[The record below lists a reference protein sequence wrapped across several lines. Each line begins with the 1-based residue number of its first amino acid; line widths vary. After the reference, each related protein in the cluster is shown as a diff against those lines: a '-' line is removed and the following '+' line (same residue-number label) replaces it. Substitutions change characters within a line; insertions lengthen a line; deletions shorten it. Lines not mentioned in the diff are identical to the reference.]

1 MNNIRIKILNINNN
15 ELLKKLLRSFK
26 NQYNI
31 EGIEEKDLTV
41 EKLESIKPDIVISS
55 LICRDLFVWKKKYS
69 ARLIQVFETLED
81 VSLDAQVDD
90 FIVLNQADTK
100 LRLAQVLKLH
110 EQFFDLEHRFQK
122 HYNFLSAMVHDL
134 KTPLSAI
141 LGFAELLQEER
152 ISGELNQ
159 KQEKFVTQITNSANH
174 LFQMVKDFLNYSIV
188 ESGRIQLDVKKQ
200 NLNDVLYQIYPEIA
214 VLVKSR
220 EINYITSVPD
230 NVYGYFD
237 EERLRQVLENL
248 ISNAVKF
255 TSKQGMIQVFA
266 SRVKK
271 SLKITVRDTG
281 IGMAAE
287 DIEKVL
293 DKENLFTTVGIL
305 GEKGT
310 GLGVSI
316 CAEIMRAH
324 GGTLSIESQLGEG
337 TTVTLVFPDQT
348 Y

>member
-1 MNNIRIKILNINNN
+1 M
-15 ELLKKLLRSFK
+15 
-26 NQYNI
+26 
-31 EGIEEKDLTV
+31 
-41 EKLESIKPDIVISS
+41 
-55 LICRDLFVWKKKYS
+55 
-69 ARLIQVFETLED
+69 
-81 VSLDAQVDD
+81 
-90 FIVLNQADTK
+90 
-100 LRLAQVLKLH
+100 
-110 EQFFDLEHRFQK
+110 
-122 HYNFLSAMVHDL
+122 
-134 KTPLSAI
+134 
-141 LGFAELLQEER
+141 
-152 ISGELNQ
+152 
-159 KQEKFVTQITNSANH
+159 
-174 LFQMVKDFLNYSIV
+174 
-188 ESGRIQLDVKKQ
+188 DVKKQ

-324 GGTLSIESQLGEG
+324 GGTFSIESQLGEG
-337 TTVTLVFPDQT
+337 TTVTLVFPDHT

>member
-1 MNNIRIKILNINNN
+1 
-15 ELLKKLLRSFK
+15 
-26 NQYNI
+26 
-31 EGIEEKDLTV
+31 
-41 EKLESIKPDIVISS
+41 
-55 LICRDLFVWKKKYS
+55 
-69 ARLIQVFETLED
+69 
-81 VSLDAQVDD
+81 
-90 FIVLNQADTK
+90 
-100 LRLAQVLKLH
+100 
-110 EQFFDLEHRFQK
+110 
-122 HYNFLSAMVHDL
+122 MVHDL

-271 SLKITVRDTG
+271 SLKISQK
-281 IGMAAE
+281 
-287 DIEKVL
+287 DIPQNNI
-293 DKENLFTTVGIL
+293 ENLMMRVPK
-305 GEKGT
+305 EKK
-310 GLGVSI
+310 
-316 CAEIMRAH
+316 
-324 GGTLSIESQLGEG
+324 
-337 TTVTLVFPDQT
+337 P
-348 Y
+348 